1 MREQLVQKIIER
13 KRNKLMVILKRQDY
27 FRYVV

>member
-27 FRYVV
+27 FRNVV